1 MTDTRNTWFRSLAIS
16 AAALLLA
23 ACSQMG
29 RQEPKVFQGMFSP
42 SGNHYAYIYQSTFI
56 WSYQRKGGSSVSH
69 GSLTNYLQVVDTAS
83 GRKLLDKPLKIDS
96 SDCTFPQLGT
106 ATDAY
111 VVLAC
116 GAHTGESLA
125 PMVFSLASR
134 TLTFTGA
141 ALLERNPGM
150 ALDGASFTDFR
161 RDPAQPDAVLF
172 QGKDGRTYRL
182 NPETGTAQVASGEF
196 ESFRGISRQLDG
208 ELPEGLREAGDGR
221 RYIARK
227 DDPTQRTQVDFLE
240 PQYLFLGAEDSLHE
254 RPATLFD
261 GGLLVLSRIDKTSGQ
276 HKLLSLVDV
285 ATLATRWSTPI
296 PQSRGDW
303 ANDFDNERFTLR
315 GSQLLMTNSSQ
326 WLQIDPVSGKVV
338 RNVNLVD

>member
-1 MTDTRNTWFRSLAIS
+1 MTDTRSTFFRSLAIS

-42 SGNHYAYIYQSTFI
+42 SGNHYAYLYQSTFI

-83 GRKLLDKPLKIDS
+83 GRKLLDQPLEIDS

-106 ATDAY
+106 ANDAF
-111 VVLAC
+111 VVIAC
-116 GAHTGESLA
+116 QGHQGESLA

-134 TLTFTGA
+134 TLAFTGA

-182 NPETGTAQVASGEF
+182 NPETGAAQVASGEF

-221 RYIARK
+221 RYIARAN
-227 DDPTQRTQVDFLE
+227 DPSQRSQVDFLK
-240 PQYLFLGAEDSLHE
+240 PQYLFLGAEDSMHE
-254 RPATLFD
+254 RPAVLFD
-261 GGLLVLSRIDKTSGQ
+261 GGLLVLSRTDKTSGQ
-276 HKLLSLVDV
+276 HKLLTQMDL
-285 ATLATRWSTPI
+285 ATLATRWSTPL
-296 PQSRGDW
+296 PQMRGDW
-303 ANDFDNERFTLR
+303 ANDFDTEQFVLQGESLLLANA
-315 GSQLLMTNSSQ
+315 SQLLR
-326 WLQIDPVSGKVV
+326 IDLKTGKIT
-338 RNVNLVD
+338 RNVNLLE

>member
-1 MTDTRNTWFRSLAIS
+1 MTDTRNTCFRSLVIS

-42 SGNHYAYIYQSTFI
+42 SGNHYAYLYQSTFI

-83 GRKLLDKPLKIDS
+83 GRRLLDKPLEIDS

-106 ATDAY
+106 ANDAY
-111 VVLAC
+111 VVIAC
-116 GAHTGESLA
+116 QGHQGESLA

-182 NPETGTAQVASGEF
+182 NPETGAAQVASGEF

-208 ELPEGLREAGDGR
+208 ELPKGLREAGDGR
-221 RYIARK
+221 RYIAREN
-227 DDPTQRTQVDFLE
+227 DPTQRSQVDFLK
-240 PQYLFLGAEDSLHE
+240 PRYLFLGAGDSMHE

-261 GGLLVLSRIDKTSGQ
+261 GGLLVLSRTDKTSGQ
-276 HKLLSLVDV
+276 HKLLTQMDA
-285 ATLATRWSTPI
+285 ATLATRWSTPL
-296 PQSRGDW
+296 PQTRGDW
-303 ANDFDNERFTLR
+303 ANDFDTEQFVLQGKSLLLANA
-315 GSQLLMTNSSQ
+315 SQLLR
-326 WLQIDPVSGKVV
+326 IDLKTGKIT
-338 RNVNLVD
+338 RNVNLLE